1 MKFLNE
7 KKDQSS
13 RIILPDRDGIASL
26 DIRRMKS
33 ELEGESES
41 REMCGYMPVDLVKVC
56 VTELKKAITA
66 IENGEVSSLCF
77 ISIMPK
83 SLGIDEGA
91 AFFSVAE
98 NELPK
103 LDELFHASL
112 AQQPKGDPDEAG

>member
-1 MKFLNE
+1 MNDKN
-7 KKDQSS
+7 DRSS
-13 RIILPDRDGIASL
+13 RIILPNQDGVSNL
-26 DIRRMKS
+26 EIRRMRT
-33 ELEGESES
+33 EMEEEFVE

-91 AFFSVAE
+91 AFFSVSE

-112 AQQPKGDPDEAG
+112 AQQPKEDPDEAG